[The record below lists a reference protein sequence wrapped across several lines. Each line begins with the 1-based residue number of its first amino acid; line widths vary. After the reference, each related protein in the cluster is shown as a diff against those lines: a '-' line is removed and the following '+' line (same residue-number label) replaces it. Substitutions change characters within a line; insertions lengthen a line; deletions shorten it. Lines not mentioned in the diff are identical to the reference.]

1 MLFHKVDV
9 KIGIVTKPNG
19 LFALRLEVDNIPDK
33 ELATVIGHKIVD
45 PSQKAIIEAVGQV
58 FADAEIH
65 TKMETVPADAVV
77 IPIDDAHTKT
87 LQ

>member
-9 KIGIVTKPNG
+9 KIGIVTKPDGN
-19 LFALRLEVDNIPDK
+19 FAVRLEIDNVPDK
-33 ELATVIGHKIVD
+33 ELATAIGHKIVD
-45 PSQKAIIEAVGQV
+45 PSQKAIIAAVNDV
-58 FADAEIH
+58 YADAEIH
-65 TKMETVPADAVV
+65 TQMKTLPSDAVV